1 MAPSVSHCRIILQI
15 STVFPF
21 RSDNLPLA
29 LYTDLQYFIN
39 RDVLLPARGHMPAQ
53 QKETKGRN
61 MEKLKILLLFAIG
74 LTSQVL
80 FAQNRTIQGIVTSA
94 EDGEPLI
101 GATVVLKD
109 NPSVGAATD
118 INGRYTFTI
127 PENAKVLV
135 VSYLGMKTQE
145 VRIMRSNK
153 LNIALQ
159 PDEHLLQ
166 EVVVTG
172 YGNFTRSSF
181 TGSASTVRADMMKDI
196 PVMSV
201 EQKLQGMTSG
211 VSITS
216 SSGQPGATQSIRI
229 RAWDRSTP
237 RKSLCSSSTAFLS
250 HPEA

>member
-1 MAPSVSHCRIILQI
+1 
-15 STVFPF
+15 
-21 RSDNLPLA
+21 
-29 LYTDLQYFIN
+29 
-39 RDVLLPARGHMPAQ
+39 
-53 QKETKGRN
+53 

-181 TGSASTVRADMMKDI
+181 TGSASTVRADMDQRRKHYKQLRTAGSNPKHPHPGHGI
-196 PVMSV
+196 VQRLARASV
-201 EQKLQGMTSG
+201 RHRRRSCHIRKPEYGRLRRFVHEQLQDQHHEFAEPFG
-211 VSITS
+211 
-216 SSGQPGATQSIRI
+216 
-229 RAWDRSTP
+229 
-237 RKSLCSSSTAFLS
+237 
-250 HPEA
+250 H

>member
-1 MAPSVSHCRIILQI
+1 
-15 STVFPF
+15 
-21 RSDNLPLA
+21 
-29 LYTDLQYFIN
+29 
-39 RDVLLPARGHMPAQ
+39 
-53 QKETKGRN
+53 

-211 VSITS
+211 LTVWFTGCQRSDS
-216 SSGQPGATQSIRI
+216 HHNQERKVRKNESQSEHFR
-229 RAWDRSTP
+229 RVLQCRCELPPHTERRTTP
-237 RKSLCSSSTAFLS
+237 RTAL
-250 HPEA
+250 